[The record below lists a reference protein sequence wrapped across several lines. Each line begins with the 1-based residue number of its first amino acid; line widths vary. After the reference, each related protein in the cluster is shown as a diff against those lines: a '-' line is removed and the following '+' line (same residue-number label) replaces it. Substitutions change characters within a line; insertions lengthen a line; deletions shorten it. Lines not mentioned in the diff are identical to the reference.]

1 MQNAKASIA
10 AKSAYESLQAA
21 GFPKSFVD
29 RMLPD
34 WWDNSLLKTSA
45 GALQFALILKQ
56 RLGLDVVFSQ
66 NGQLAINAQAPQAKF
81 KHRAD
86 TSAEEL
92 NVSAALGIALA
103 RIAVRATRNP
113 YALLPPDPF
122 AIYAMARGTSSETGM
137 GFEGLLNLCWSH
149 GIPVLFLKDLPKKTK
164 RMAGMAVMVDGRAA
178 ILLGYDYTQ
187 HAKQLFVLA
196 HELAHIVCGH
206 VENNGALI
214 DEEIK
219 QVVVGLEGRAESERD
234 VQESQ
239 ADELALMMIRNGNM
253 DVVNHFS
260 RASSAVALAAQAM
273 ALGKH
278 AGIDQGHLILSYA
291 KLHDDWMRAN
301 QAMNFIEQRID
312 AVALVREKFIANVDL
327 HAISDE
333 SAEHLLTMQGFQR

>member
-1 MQNAKASIA
+1 MQDAKALITV
-10 AKSAYESLQAA
+10 KSAYESLQAA

-29 RMLPD
+29 RMLPE

-56 RLGLDVVFSQ
+56 RLGLDVLFGQ
-66 NGQLAINAQAPQAKF
+66 DGQLAINAHAPQASF
-81 KHRAD
+81 KHRVD
-86 TSAEEL
+86 TSADEL

-103 RIAVRATRNP
+103 RIAVRATRNS
-113 YALLPPDPF
+113 YGELPRDPW
-122 AIYAMARGTSSETGM
+122 AIYAMARDTCGGASM
-137 GFEGLLNLCWSH
+137 GFEGLLNLCWAH

-164 RMAGMAVMVDGRAA
+164 RMAGMAVMVDGRPA

-206 VENNGALI
+206 VEDNGALI
-214 DEEIK
+214 DEEIT
-219 QVVVGLEGRAESERD
+219 QVVFGLEGRAQSQRD
-234 VQESQ
+234 AQENE
-239 ADELALMMIRNGNM
+239 ADDLALMMIRNGNM
-253 DVVNHFS
+253 DVVNQFS

-273 ALGKH
+273 ALGKD

-301 QAMNFIEQRID
+301 QALNFIEQRID

-327 HAISDE
+327 DLISDE
-333 SAEHLLTMQGFQR
+333 SAEHLLTMQGFRG